1 MWEASMQETLIA
13 CAALLAAIFAAR
25 VVPDAITGWRRV
37 AVVGTLRLVFGLVA
51 LYEILS
57 TSIISIPAN
66 QVGIVRKIYGF
77 TNIAPGPIIATQ
89 GETGYQAE
97 IIPP

>member
-1 MWEASMQETLIA
+1 MLFASRVMPEA
-13 CAALLAAIFAAR
+13 
-25 VVPDAITGWRRV
+25 VVGWRRAP
-37 AVVGTLRLVFGLVA
+37 AVGALRLAFALVA

-77 TNIAPGPIIATQ
+77 SNLSLRPYHRHARRDRLSGRHHPSGHVSHLDLLQCAQ
-89 GETGYQAE
+89 
-97 IIPP
+97 